1 MLNGAKVRGDKYK
14 NSLLATMDLFRSIA
28 VVIAEKLDYKY
39 PAEADN
45 YSTDWVLKVLSSGRG
60 LEA

>member
-1 MLNGAKVRGDKYK
+1 MRGDKYK

-28 VVIAEKLDYKY
+28 VVIAEKVDYKY